1 MKIPKGGTLYVIK
14 REFDI
19 PFDRSLGIVVI
30 DSTVYDIVH
39 GNRNIG
45 LDRISDMVVDLD
57 SRCFEKVYPGKEL
70 YYADKLGKQLGI
82 QIDQLLFG

>member
-19 PFDRSLGIVVI
+19 PFDNSLGAVELDNNI
-30 DSTVYDIVH
+30 YDIVP
-39 GNRNIG
+39 GYRNVG
-45 LDRISDMVVDLD
+45 LSNIADMVIDLD
-57 SRCFEKVYPGKEL
+57 SRCFDKVYPGKEL

-82 QIDQLLFG
+82 EIDQLILG